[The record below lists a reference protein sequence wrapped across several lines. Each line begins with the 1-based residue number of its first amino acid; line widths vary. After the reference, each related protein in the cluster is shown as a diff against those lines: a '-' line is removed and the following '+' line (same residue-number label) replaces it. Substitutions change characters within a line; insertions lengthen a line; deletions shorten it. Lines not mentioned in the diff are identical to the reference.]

1 MQDNYTT
8 AFFARKEKT
17 HYTRAYPYFSCI
29 FIFYGALSTRLL
41 MKAIVYSIDATSVD
55 AQFDFLSKILRV
67 RN

>member
-8 AFFARKEKT
+8 TFFARKEKT

-29 FIFYGALSTRLL
+29 LSLLGALSRRLL
-41 MKAIVYSIDATSVD
+41 MKAIVYSIDVANVD